1 MSIITINTSLQGA
14 LFNLTAEE
22 KAKAREIPVAKNTK
36 AAVVL
41 TGHLSAQDIRQQD
54 GSYAAGPFGRLP
66 VEVAVHDGRYI
77 LAIAGG
83 LRGTLFKMTEEERT
97 KAKERLEKAR
107 NKAVSDNDVPY
118 YNGDLEIGGGK
129 KVWLSG
135 FVREVGANKERPQGE
150 KFISLQTGEE
160 KADRQPTQSSS
171 RQQTRSAD
179 ALPM

>member
-1 MSIITINTSLQGA
+1 MSIITITSALQGA
-14 LFNLTAEE
+14 MFTLTAEE
-22 KAKAREIPVAKNTK
+22 KTKAREIPVGKGVK

-41 TGHLSAQDIRQQD
+41 AGHLSAQDVRQPD
-54 GSYAAGPFGRLP
+54 GSYSPGAFGRLP
-66 VEVAVHDGRYI
+66 IECAVHDGRYI
-77 LAIAGG
+77 ISVAGG

-107 NKAVSDNDVPY
+107 NKAVSDSDVPY
-118 YNGDLEIGGGK
+118 YNGDLEVGGGR

-135 FVREVGANKERPQGE
+135 FVREVGAGKERPQGE

-160 KADRQPTQSSS
+160 KAERQGGAK
-171 RQQTRSAD
+171 QQAAAD